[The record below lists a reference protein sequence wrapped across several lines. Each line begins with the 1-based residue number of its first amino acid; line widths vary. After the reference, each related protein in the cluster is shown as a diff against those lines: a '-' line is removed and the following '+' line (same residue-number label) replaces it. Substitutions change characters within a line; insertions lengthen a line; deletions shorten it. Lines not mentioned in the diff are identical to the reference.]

1 MFGIIFS
8 ILAGVFISLQGVFN
22 TRVSDKIGLLETAT
36 VVHGIGFLFS
46 LLILITYG
54 TSNMVKLRDVNKF
67 YLLGGVFG
75 VIIVFSVIKGISLLG
90 ASFSIAILL
99 ITQLI
104 ISTLIDTFGLFESTP
119 IRFDFTKLLGIIV
132 MMIGIIIFK
141 LKG

>member
-1 MFGIIFS
+1 MFGILFS
-8 ILAGVFISLQGVFN
+8 ILAGVLISLQSVFN
-22 TRVSDKIGLLETAT
+22 TRVSDKIGLLGTTT

-46 LLILITYG
+46 LLILIFFG
-54 TSNMVKLRDVNKF
+54 TSNLEKFRDINKF
-67 YLLGGVFG
+67 YLLGGAFG

-90 ASFSIAILL
+90 VSFSISILL

-104 ISTLIDTFGLFESTP
+104 VSTLIDTFGLFESTP

-132 MMIGIIIFK
+132 MIIGIVIFK